1 TEPED
6 EGAQLGV
13 VFFHNAGYSTACG
26 HGTIALVTWAI
37 DAAMVPAV
45 GPVVDVVVDVP
56 SGRLKTVATMH
67 DGRVRS
73 VRFANVPSF
82 VLLDAVTVAIG
93 GGGGGGGGAD
103 GGGGFHL
110 FVGGGG

>member
-1 TEPED
+1 MIHRVEV
-6 EGAQLGV
+6 GAGV
-13 VFFHNAGYSTACG
+13 GAVFFQNPGNSTACG

-45 GPVVDVVVDVP
+45 GSLVDVVVDVP

-73 VRFANVPSF
+73 VRFQNVPSF
-82 VLLDAVTVAIG
+82 VLLDTVTVPIG
-93 GGGGGGGGAD
+93 GSRNACGRVSGR
-103 GGGGFHL
+103 L
-110 FVGGGG
+110 V